1 MGPVEVR
8 LAAPTD
14 LDAILGLYVQLAED
28 RSESLPV
35 LRPQAEGLLTTI
47 AAQSGRTLLVAV
59 AQDVIV
65 GTADL
70 FVVPNLT
77 HHGMA
82 WAIVE
87 NVVVDQDRR
96 RAGVGRALMEEVV
109 SRCRQADC
117 YKIQLLS
124 RKHRQSAHDFYE
136 GLGFQRSAEGFRR
149 YLP

>member
-8 LAAPTD
+8 EAISGD

-28 RSESLPV
+28 RPEALPA
-35 LRPQAEGLLTTI
+35 LRPEAERLLATI
-47 AAQSGRTLLVAV
+47 AAQPGRTLLAV
-59 AQDVIV
+59 VVEDMVV

-70 FVVPNLT
+70 AVVSNLT

-96 RAGVGRALMEEVV
+96 RSGLGRALMEEIVR
-109 SRCRQADC
+109 RCRQADC

-124 RKHRQSAHDFYE
+124 RNHRQSAHVFYQS
-136 GLGFQRSAEGFRR
+136 LGFQRSAEGFRL
-149 YLP
+149 YLT